1 MDGRDVYFI
10 HLFIC
15 FEKYNISANILEIVI
30 QIGKK
35 ICYNT
40 SIRDGQMRQAADDL
54 RIVLLHS

>member
-1 MDGRDVYFI
+1 MYFI

-40 SIRDGQMRQAADDL
+40 SIRDGQTRQTADDL